1 MQLAASEGS
10 VWADIIAGSP
20 AANAVGLT
28 GGKSAGSYAAALRYQ
43 CAGLETDVAIWCVG
57 EGRIGTAGQTVGL
70 LGHSCQA
77 CNKNQDHQSHDSSK
91 MQERGKILTIEG
103 ENVCGFCFL

>member
-10 VWADIIAGSP
+10 VWTDIIAGSP

-28 GGKSAGSYAAALRYQ
+28 GGKSAGSCAAALRHQ
-43 CAGLETDVAIWCVG
+43 RTGLEADVAIGRGVG
-57 EGRIGTAGQTVGL
+57 EGRVGTAGQTVGL

-77 CNKNQDHQSHDSSK
+77 WATKY
-91 MQERGKILTIEG
+91 
-103 ENVCGFCFL
+103 